1 MNQHFETLGLDI
13 NATQQEIQEA
23 YERLSKELTPENNNN
38 EDFFKEEYKKI
49 QEAYNALSQSSILKN
64 SNSSNTFRSI
74 NTENSSSNTSGS
86 VTVTISP
93 EKIEELKIKANEN
106 QNEMHVKP
114 PMFQKPFSFEGRIR
128 RLEYGFSTIIYYI
141 WIIISSVI
149 AAVINPNNPSEG
161 LYYVFLIP
169 GLWFWLAQGSK
180 RCHDR
185 GNSGWYQIIPFYGIW
200 MIFAD
205 GELGDNEYGPNPKG
219 INRIN

>member
-1 MNQHFETLGLDI
+1 MNQHFQTLGLDN

-23 YERLSKELTPENNNN
+23 YERLSKEFAPENNNN

-64 SNSSNTFRSI
+64 SNSSNTFQSI

-86 VTVTISP
+86 VTVTISS
-93 EKIEELKIKANEN
+93 EKIEELKNKANEN

-114 PMFQKPFSFEGRIR
+114 PMFQKPFSFSGRIR
-128 RLEYGFSTIIYYI
+128 RLEYG
-141 WIIISSVI
+141 ISSIIHYLYIVFSSLLAEDGPVI
-149 AAVINPNNPSEG
+149 YLI
-161 LYYVFLIP
+161 LFVFGI
-169 GLWFWLAQGSK
+169 WFLLAQGSK
-180 RCHDR
+180 RCHDM

-205 GELGDNEYGPNPKG
+205 GEIGDNEYGPNPKG